1 MFFQALATDFDGT
14 IADDGVVDTATIK
27 ALQKVRESGRKLIL
41 VTGRELPDLKHVF
54 DRLDLFD
61 ICVMENGALLFFP
74 QSGEERPV
82 APPPSEDFVKALKQ
96 RKVAPLSVGRT
107 IVATWEPHQ
116 QAVLDAITELGLE
129 LQIIFNKGAV
139 MVLPSGINKASGL
152 AEALKVL
159 ELSPHNVV
167 GVGDAENDHAF
178 LRACGCSAAV
188 SNALAAVKD
197 TADFVTRGARGK
209 GVQQLIARMLD
220 DDEGLAAL
228 PRNRITVGK
237 GPKQEVVD
245 LKPSDVLLIAGSS
258 GIGKS
263 TLATA
268 LTERLVEKELQFCI
282 LDPEGD
288 YTELENAVT
297 VGEEKQP
304 PAQRQALDLLEAPG
318 NNVVI
323 NTLGLEMQERP
334 GFFAELIPELA
345 KLRARTGRPHWM
357 IVDEAHHLLPAPREG
372 KALALP
378 DRLDGTVLIT
388 VHPDQVTADALK
400 HVTKVLALGPQAGEV
415 IEQLCRA
422 VDEKPPK
429 GLSKPDDAHVLYWHR
444 AAGTPPK
451 LATVDRPNQQHKR
464 HIRKYA
470 EGALTEERSFYFTG
484 PDGKLN
490 LKAQNLM
497 MFLQIA
503 DGIDDATWDYHFK
516 RKDFSKWFRSC
527 IRDDELA
534 DEAEVVERQKLKP
547 KASREKIG
555 EMVKARY
562 TQPAR
567 AEV

>member
-14 IADDGVVDTATIK
+14 IADDGVVDAATIK
-27 ALQKVRESGRKLIL
+27 ALQQVRESGRKLIL
-41 VTGRELPDLKHVF
+41 VTGRELPDLKQVF

-61 ICVMENGALLFFP
+61 VCVMENGALLFFP
-74 QSGEERPV
+74 QGGEERPI
-82 APPPSEDFVKALKQ
+82 APPPSDDFVKALKK

-129 LQIIFNKGAV
+129 LQITFNKGAV

-152 AEALKVL
+152 AEALKAL
-159 ELSPHNVV
+159 DLSAHNVV
-167 GVGDAENDHAF
+167 GIGDAENDHAF

-209 GVQQLIARMLD
+209 GVQQLIAEMID
-220 DDEGLAAL
+220 NDEGLAAL
-228 PRNRITVGK
+228 PRNRVAIGK
-237 GPKQEVVD
+237 GPGDEAVD

-268 LTERLVEKELQFCI
+268 LTERLVEKELQFCV

-288 YTELENAVT
+288 YTGLENGVT

-304 PAQRQALDLLEAPG
+304 PSGQQALDLLEDPT
-318 NNVVI
+318 NNVVV
-323 NTLGLEMQERP
+323 NTLGLELSERP

-388 VHPDQVTADALK
+388 VHPDQVTPDALK
-400 HVTKVLALGPQAGEV
+400 HVTKVLALGPRAGEV
-415 IEQLCRA
+415 IRQFCKA
-422 VDEKPPK
+422 VGEPAPK
-429 GLSKPDDAHVLYWHR
+429 GLKKPDDEHVLYWHR
-444 AAGTPPK
+444 AAGTAPK
-451 LATVDRPNQQHKR
+451 LVMVEKPKQQHKR

-470 EGALTEERSFYFTG
+470 EGALTDERSFYFTG

-503 DGIDDATWDYHFK
+503 DGVDDATWDYHFK
-516 RKDFSKWFRSC
+516 RKDFSKWFRGC

-534 DEAEVVERQKLKP
+534 DEAEVVERRKLKA
-547 KASREKIG
+547 KDSREKIA
-555 EMVKARY
+555 ELVQARY

-567 AEV
+567 AEA